1 MKKKLMQI
9 LQTLGFV
16 EKATNNQLT
25 DDDWK
30 KIEASFQ
37 EQFGVT
43 IADEMAATERAASL
57 EKERQAALN
66 ILNATAESN
75 EDADEAEKDEN
86 AQSSPTEG
94 RDGEGLSL
102 EDSVKTIVSKL
113 EDAQKQNKI
122 LEEKMDKMAK
132 VAAPD
137 KPVNEVSRKLT
148 VSGPGMH
155 ANENYLFGIEHKMFD
170 MTKRWNQIAQNPNAA
185 KLSEPS
191 KAEFKQYQVAVAEF
205 AGSLAA
211 RYRYL
216 KENKLDVNLQNAVFN
231 NDLTELNKAGLGD
244 QYVTLRQDALIARI
258 LAIPTVYDLFPRRY
272 GVQDR
277 DLMTIAYFDELS
289 QAYQSGEVYKGGMKL
304 QPELG
309 YVDDAMFKVKFGPM
323 KELERKYI
331 GYLNTDGS
339 DPIKWGMIEWQLLNM
354 YTVLVNE
361 QNKRVIRG
369 CYVKPETGVAGSYL
383 NAGTG
388 LIYTLIRFIHEN
400 KLLPTSDETY
410 NDYSETT
417 MLDAVSAFIDD
428 VKTNLDEDEELE
440 GKFIYLNKKHR
451 DWWKQ
456 CVRTKFGKDT
466 DFTGVDSYVNVVPD
480 KDIRIKWVPNMG
492 NFKLMFI
499 QRPGNLQ
506 AIEFVPG
513 EMLAVDFDTEMEM
526 VRVWSTWK
534 EGFGAAFVGKTFAT
548 RAALIAN
555 NYSLQDI
562 FMNKPAVVLEAGA
575 TTLDATQGF
584 WFETVANAAATALTD
599 ITGAKEGVVYVLE
612 IGSATNATTIAKSGK
627 FANITAAFTP
637 TAVSDNIM
645 VVLGSDGKFLELER
659 TVGGT
664 RAINQAL
671 QPNIIGGR

>member
-1 MKKKLMQI
+1 MQI
-9 LQTLGFV
+9 LQMLGFV

-66 ILNATAESN
+66 ILNASADAEEKTAKSAAELV
-75 EDADEAEKDEN
+75 EADEETDETDN
-86 AQSSPTEG
+86 K
-94 RDGEGLSL
+94 GETISL

-185 KLSEPS
+185 KLSDPS
-191 KAEFKQYQVAVAEF
+191 KADFKQFQSSVAEF

-244 QYVTLRQDALIARI
+244 QYVVLRQDALIARI

-361 QNKRVIRG
+361 QNIRVIRG
-369 CYVKPETGVAGSYL
+369 CFVKPETGVAGSYL